1 MENQFVILLKSINVG
16 GNNML
21 KMSELKSVLLKEKF
35 EDVTTIIQSGNI
47 ILITD
52 LSIEETHLKFQTLLE
67 KKFNLTVPVLVLTPA
82 KIKNAID
89 AFPFFELSDDE
100 SKLHI
105 TFMNK
110 KLSEREWNEK
120 LENIS
125 LKESYKLHDD
135 ILYIYTSDGYHK
147 AKLNATFLANKF
159 KVNATNRNIKT
170 IRKILAKTSF

>member
-1 MENQFVILLKSINVG
+1 MKNQFVILLKGINVG

-21 KMSELKSVLLKEKF
+21 KMSELKSVLLKEQF

-47 ILITD
+47 ILSTD
-52 LSIEETHLKFQTLLE
+52 LSIEETHQKFQALIE
-67 KKFNLTVPVLVLTPA
+67 KKFNLSVPVLVLTPD
-82 KIKNAID
+82 KIKLALD
-89 AFPFFELSDDE
+89 AFPFFDKSDDE

-105 TFMNK
+105 TFMNT
-110 KLSEREWNEK
+110 KLSEHEWNEK
-120 LENIS
+120 LSNIS
-125 LKESYKLHDD
+125 LKETYKLQDD
-135 ILYIYTSDGYHK
+135 ILYIYPSEGYHK